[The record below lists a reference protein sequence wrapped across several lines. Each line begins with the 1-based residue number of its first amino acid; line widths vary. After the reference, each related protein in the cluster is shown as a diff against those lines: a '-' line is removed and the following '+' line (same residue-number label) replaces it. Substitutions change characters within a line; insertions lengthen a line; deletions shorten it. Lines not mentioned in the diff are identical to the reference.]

1 MEMKMDVI
9 YTVSNGFSIVDKDGK
24 AVHDAAGESFE
35 MKMHKL
41 YPAGES
47 GAASLVAA
55 ATALLALYAF

>member
-9 YTVSNGFSIVDKDGK
+9 YTVSNGFAIVDKDGK
-24 AVHDAAGESFE
+24 AVHDAAGADFE
-35 MKMHKL
+35 MKINKL

-47 GAASLVAA
+47 GAASLIAA